1 MNNKW
6 TLETEDK
13 YTLNG
18 QTIIR
23 SQIQA
28 IPPTSGN
35 RTDIIGESGKYYLDM
50 KKSKFM
56 ERISREEYL
65 EQTLPGLEGKD
76 KEDALK
82 NIDWTPRRLN
92 DNISIIIEIKKG
104 EITLK
109 GK

>member
-1 MNNKW
+1 MNKW
-6 TLETEDK
+6 TLEIKDN

-35 RTDIIGESGKYYLDM
+35 RTDIIGESGKYYMDM
-50 KKSKFM
+50 RKSKFM

-65 EQTLPGLEGKD
+65 EQTLPGLEGQEKIA
-76 KEDALK
+76 ALK
-82 NIDWTPRRLN
+82 NIDWTPRRLD
-92 DNISIIIEIKKG
+92 DNIAVLIEIRNG